1 MILTLALRLFL
12 IEPPLC
18 LWVLCP
24 CPGGGV
30 DQREQQAGEQCP
42 PAARHVLLT
51 GGIPARGLGGVGC
64 TQSSG
69 FYLSQHADWQ
79 LELPFRICW
88 GRICISFAAILSSLP
103 SLSEF
108 GGGKLETWLLAS
120 FRTASIL
127 LSAVCVINSASH
139 NALQWPPSS
148 PAPPVG

>member
-30 DQREQQAGEQCP
+30 DQTEQQAGEQCP
-42 PAARHVLLT
+42 PAARHILLT
-51 GGIPARGLGGVGC
+51 GGIPARGGWGAAGC

-88 GRICISFAAILSSLP
+88 GEDLYPFCSHPFFPA
-103 SLSEF
+103 LSE
-108 GGGKLETWLLAS
+108 
-120 FRTASIL
+120 
-127 LSAVCVINSASH
+127 
-139 NALQWPPSS
+139 
-148 PAPPVG
+148 